1 MTVLIAAQEV
11 LRELGVTEPSEI
23 DVDAIA
29 WSLGAR
35 VKYRPLDS
43 CEARITGNGNRAII
57 TVDSRSSRRR
67 KRFSVA
73 HELGHWKYD
82 RGRILV
88 CRSDEIGR
96 AGQNYPTSE
105 RVADSYAAQLLM
117 PAYIFDPIARSY
129 PKATFQTVTA
139 IADLFDT
146 SITATAIR
154 LVEGRHFSAVLVC
167 HGHKGRKW
175 FTRSPDVPE
184 RWFPQDTLDADS
196 FAFGVLFG
204 RQPNDA
210 WPRKIP
216 ADAWFDRSE
225 AQRYDVHEQTVRTG
239 DEEILTLILCRDP
252 RMLEDWGTSRSSR
265 EREYNRHMR

>member
-1 MTVLIAAQEV
+1 MTVLIAAQDV
-11 LRELGVTEPSEI
+11 LKELGVTEPSEI

-43 CEARITGNGNRAII
+43 CEARITGNGDQAII
-57 TVDSRSSRRR
+57 TVNSRSSRRR

-105 RVADSYAAQLLM
+105 RVANSYAAQLLM

-154 LVEGRHFSAVLVC
+154 LVEGRHFPAVLVC
-167 HGHKGRKW
+167 HGSKGRKW
-175 FTRSPDVPE
+175 FTRSPDVPD
-184 RWFPQDTLDADS
+184 RWFPQDTLDAQS

-204 RQPNDA
+204 KQANDA
-210 WPRKIP
+210 MPRKIP

-225 AQRYDVHEQTVRTG
+225 AQRYDVHEQTIRTG
-239 DEEILTLILCRDP
+239 DDEILTLVLIRDP
-252 RMLEDWGTSRSSR
+252 KMLEEWNTSRASYAR
-265 EREYNRHMR
+265 RR

>member
-1 MTVLIAAQEV
+1 VTVVNAAQDV

-23 DVDAIA
+23 DIDAIA

-35 VKYRPLDS
+35 VKYRPLDG
-43 CEARITGNGNRAII
+43 CEARIAGNGDQAII
-57 TVDSRSSRRR
+57 TVNSRSSRRR

-96 AGQNYPTSE
+96 AGQNYPTPE

-117 PAYIFDPIARSY
+117 PAYIFDPIARSH

-154 LVEGRHFSAVLVC
+154 LVEGRHFPAVLVC
-167 HGHKGRKW
+167 HGSQGRKW
-175 FTRSPDVPE
+175 FTRSPDVPD
-184 RWFPQDTLDADS
+184 RWFPQDTLDAQS
-196 FAFGVLFG
+196 FAFGILFG
-204 RQPNDA
+204 KQVNDA
-210 WPRKIP
+210 MPRKIP

-225 AQRYDVHEQTVRTG
+225 AHRYDVHEQTIRTG
-239 DEEILTLILCRDP
+239 DDEILTLVLIRDP
-252 RMLEDWGTSRSSR
+252 KMLDEWNTSRASYAR
-265 EREYNRHMR
+265 RR